1 MRVPALDMS
10 SRFRPAVRLASHVEF
25 RAVQQRGRRVAARYV
40 TLIGRPNDR
49 GCDRLGIVA
58 SRKVGNAVVRNRAKR
73 RLREIFRREE
83 PDRVSQSG
91 RRPFDVV
98 MIVRRELADAPFAAV
113 SADVQGALRKLRGD
127 K

>member
-1 MRVPALDMS
+1 MS
-10 SRFRPAVRLASHVEF
+10 SRFRPAVRLVSHVEF

-49 GCDRLGIVA
+49 GADRLGIVA
-58 SRKVGNAVVRNRAKR
+58 SRKVGSAVVRNRAKR

-83 PDRVSQSG
+83 PDRAAQSG

-98 MIVRRELADAPFAAV
+98 AIVRRELADAPYASV
-113 SADVQGALRKLRGD
+113 SADVQAALRKLRGD

>member
-1 MRVPALDMS
+1 MS

-49 GCDRLGIVA
+49 GCDRLGIIA
-58 SRKVGNAVVRNRAKR
+58 SRKVGPAVVRNRAT
-73 RLREIFRREE
+73 
-83 PDRVSQSG
+83 QSG

-98 MIVRRELADAPFAAV
+98 MIVRRELADAPYAAV
-113 SADVQGALRKLRGD
+113 SADVQGALRKLRGE

>member
-1 MRVPALDMS
+1 MS

-40 TLIGRPNDR
+40 TLLGRANDR
-49 GCDRLGIVA
+49 GCDRLGIIA
-58 SRKVGNAVVRNRAKR
+58 SRKVGTAVVRNRAKR

-83 PDRVSQSG
+83 PDRAVDAG

-98 MIVRRELADAPFAAV
+98 VIVRRELADAPYAAV
-113 SADVQGALRKLRGD
+113 RADVQGALRKLRGE

>member
-1 MRVPALDMS
+1 MS

-25 RAVQQRGRRVAARYV
+25 RAVQQCGRRVAARYV

-49 GCDRLGIVA
+49 GCDRLGIIA
-58 SRKVGNAVVRNRAKR
+58 SRKVGPAVVRNRAKR
-73 RLREIFRREE
+73 RLREIFRHGE
-83 PDRVSQSG
+83 PDRATQSG

-98 MIVRRELADAPFAAV
+98 MIVRRELADAPYAAV
-113 SADVQGALRKLRGD
+113 SADVQGALRKLRGE